1 MLYQKIQAYLEQ
13 AKGGFDHI
21 PPKRKATLGQL
32 AVYIQNNLEHNQ
44 QANLIYIC
52 THNSRRSHMGQ
63 LWALAAA
70 EYYGLSDISS
80 FSGGTEATAFNPAAI
95 NALQQAGF
103 DIVKTTNNVNPVY
116 EVRYSQNGP
125 AVSAFSKK
133 YEEAPNPKKNFIAVM
148 TCSDADEHC
157 PFVAG
162 AIARVV
168 TAYSDPKLSDGTP
181 EQEKVYK
188 ERCLQIATETLY
200 TMSLVYSSFKPK
212 EIV

>member
-13 AKGGFDHI
+13 AEEGFDHI
-21 PPKRKATLGQL
+21 PPERKATLGQL
-32 AVYIQNNLEHNQ
+32 AVYIQNTLEHNQ
-44 QANLIYIC
+44 QASLIYIC

-63 LWALAAA
+63 LWALAAV
-70 EYYGLSDISS
+70 EYYGLRGISS

-103 DIVKTTNNVNPVY
+103 DIVKVTNDVNPVY
-116 EVRYSQNGP
+116 EVRYSQEGP
-125 AVSAFSKK
+125 AASAFSKK
-133 YEEAPNPKKNFIAVM
+133 YEDAPNPTKDFIAVM

-157 PFVAG
+157 PLVAG
-162 AIARVV
+162 AAARVA
-168 TAYSDPKLSDGTP
+168 TAYNDPKLSDGTP

-188 ERCLQIATETLY
+188 ERCLQIAMETLY
-200 TMSLVYSSFKPK
+200 TMSLVHSSLKPK